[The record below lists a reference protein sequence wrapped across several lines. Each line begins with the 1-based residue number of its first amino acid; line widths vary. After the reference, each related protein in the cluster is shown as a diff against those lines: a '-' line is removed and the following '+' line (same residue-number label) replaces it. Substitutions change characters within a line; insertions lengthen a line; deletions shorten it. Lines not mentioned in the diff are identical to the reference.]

1 MPSDTVDVETCCAFQ
16 DEGPDADAP
25 SSTTKITF
33 AAPIKMSEKRV
44 AVAGGASRW
53 CGVFADDLASDIACA
68 LALPSSVVTIQG
80 MEACVASGE
89 IRSLVVVIHTQK
101 TPIPGT
107 LGPDA
112 AALKLAE
119 EWGMQGGGGDRP
131 RRALER
137 LRLQAARSDRPA
149 RDVPE
154 VPHRRLPPPPHP
166 LLVDALAPGLLPSV
180 LGLTRHGR
188 SSGLRGSEGPPHGSP
203 QDPSPGRPPPASRRL
218 SGLAVQVHRP
228 LTAAG

>member
-25 SSTTKITF
+25 SSTTKLTF

-89 IRSLVVVIHTQK
+89 IRSFVVVVHALK
-101 TPIPGT
+101 VPIPGT

-119 EWGMQGGGGDRP
+119 EWGMQGGGATGLG
-131 RRALER
+131 ALWKGYVSK
-137 LRLQAARSDRPA
+137 L
-149 RDVPE
+149 
-154 VPHRRLPPPPHP
+154 
-166 LLVDALAPGLLPSV
+166 LAPTV
-180 LGLTRHGR
+180 
-188 SSGLRGSEGPPHGSP
+188 PPETCPKCPTG
-203 QDPSPGRPPPASRRL
+203 GSRRRRVL
-218 SGLAVQVHRP
+218 FSSTPSRP
-228 LTAAG
+228 DFCPPC

>member
-1 MPSDTVDVETCCAFQ
+1 VYAPLLDAPARHPRLQSSPPRATAASRPQLFEAALKLGCSKNALATNYVPSDTVDVETCCAFQ

-25 SSTTKITF
+25 SSTTKLTF

-89 IRSLVVVIHTQK
+89 IRSFVAVIHTQK

-119 EWGMQGGGGDRP
+119 EWGMQGGGATGLG
-131 RRALER
+131 ALWKGYVSK
-137 LRLQAARSDRPA
+137 L
-149 RDVPE
+149 
-154 VPHRRLPPPPHP
+154 
-166 LLVDALAPGLLPSV
+166 LAPTV
-180 LGLTRHGR
+180 
-188 SSGLRGSEGPPHGSP
+188 PPETCPKCPTG
-203 QDPSPGRPPPASRRL
+203 GSRRRRIL
-218 SGLAVQVHRP
+218 FSSTPSRP
-228 LTAAG
+228 DFCPPC